1 MVQPNKLIRAVAYP
15 RYSSDNQR
23 EESIT
28 AQMRAIEAYCQQKG
42 YVLVK
47 IYPEEEK
54 TATTDR
60 RPNFQRMI
68 ADSHK
73 KLFDVVVVHKLDRFA
88 RNRYDS
94 AHYKRI
100 LKKNGV
106 RVESVLE
113 QLDNSPESV
122 VLESVL
128 EGMAEYY
135 SLNLAREVRKGMR
148 ENAVQGIHTG
158 GKPPYGL
165 MVHLET
171 RKLIID
177 PKRYKAVQIYFNGI
191 DNDLTNEQIANQLNG
206 LGYRTLKGRKF
217 TANSFATW
225 AENRKY
231 RGDYV
236 FDVSAPKDEEGKR
249 NTNNKKPLEQ
259 QTIIEN
265 DIPAIISR
273 EQWDRVNAKKQLRKR
288 KPGRMKAKMNYLLTG
303 KVYCGCCGA
312 LYAGNSYTNPKSSE
326 KTVLAYYKCQ
336 SKCGNT
342 SVRKEDIESMVIQ
355 QLLNECFSEE
365 GFQEIISRVQ
375 DLYQKEKKQTESD
388 IEPIK
393 RELVELEGKL
403 RNWIEALGSGI
414 KSVIENIKGAEL
426 RREALE
432 YELQRAEIMQK
443 TNILDESLIRAI
455 LESKKN
461 SLLSDDEDEKK
472 RVLQEYVDRVVVQPS
487 KDINRFDVEITY
499 RVFNN
504 GGEGSRTPVRRQRH
518 IGFYGCSDSFDVTL
532 ETPCHRIPFRS
543 A

>member
-1 MVQPNKLIRAVAYP
+1 MAQSNKLFRAVAYP

-28 AQMRAIEAYCQQKG
+28 AQMRAIEEYCRQKG
-42 YVLVK
+42 YVLVGS
-47 IYPEEEK
+47 YPDEER

-60 RPNFQRMI
+60 RPNFQQMI
-68 ADSHK
+68 KDSSK
-73 KLFDVVVVHKLDRFA
+73 RLFDVVVVHKLDRFA

-113 QLDNSPESV
+113 HLDNSPESV

-148 ENAVQGIHTG
+148 ENAEQGIHTG
-158 GKPPYGL
+158 GLPPYGL
-165 MVHLET
+165 MVHPET
-171 RKLIID
+171 RRLIID
-177 PKRYKAVQIYFNGI
+177 PKRYKAVQIYFDGI
-191 DNDLTNEQIANQLNG
+191 DNDLPNEVIADTLND

-217 TANSFATW
+217 TAHSFATW

-249 NTNNKKPLEQ
+249 NTNKKKPIDQ
-259 QTIIEN
+259 QIIIPGV
-265 DIPAIISR
+265 IPAIIKAD
-273 EQWDRVNAKKQLRKR
+273 QWDRVYAKKQMRKR
-288 KPGRMKAKMNYLLTG
+288 KPGRMKAKMVYLLTG
-303 KVYCGCCGA
+303 KVYCGNCGA
-312 LYAGNSYTNPKSSE
+312 LYAGNSYTNPKSSD
-326 KTVLAYYKCQ
+326 KTVLTYYKCQ
-336 SKCGNT
+336 GKCGNT
-342 SVRKEDIESMVIQ
+342 SVRKDDLENIVIQ
-355 QLLNECFSEE
+355 QLINECFSEE
-365 GFQEIISRVQ
+365 GFKEIVSRVQ
-375 DLYQKEKKQTESD
+375 ELYQQEKKQSEND

-393 RELVELEGKL
+393 RELAELEAKL
-403 RNWIEALGSGI
+403 KNWIEALGSGI
-414 KSVIENIKGAEL
+414 KSVIENIKEAEQ
-426 RREALE
+426 RKETLE
-432 YELQRAEIMQK
+432 YELQRAEIMKQ
-443 TNILDESLIRAI
+443 TQVLDESLIISI

-461 SLLSDDEDEKK
+461 SLLSGDEDEKK
-472 RVLQEYVDRVVVQPS
+472 QVLQEYVDRVVIQPS

-504 GGEGSRTPVRRQRH
+504 GGEL
-518 IGFYGCSDSFDVTL
+518 TL
-532 ETPCHRIPFRS
+532 LKTLYVKYENKKSTS
-543 A
+543 

>member
-1 MVQPNKLIRAVAYP
+1 MTKKNMLRAVAYP

-28 AQMRAIEAYCQQKG
+28 AQMRAIELYCKQKG
-42 YVLVK
+42 YVLVNT
-47 IYPEEEK
+47 YPDEEK

-60 RPNFQRMI
+60 RPNFQQMI
-68 ADSHK
+68 QDSSK

-100 LKKNGV
+100 LKRNGV

-148 ENAVQGIHTG
+148 ENAELGLHTG
-158 GKPPYGL
+158 GLPPYGL
-165 MVHLET
+165 MVDPET

-177 PKRYKAVQIYFNGI
+177 PKRYKAVQIYFDGI
-191 DNDLTNEQIANQLNG
+191 ENDLSNEEIANTLNN
-206 LGYRTLKGRKF
+206 LGYRTFKGRKF

-249 NTNNKKPLEQ
+249 NTNNKKPVDQ
-259 QTIIEN
+259 QIIIPN
-265 DIPAIISR
+265 AIPAIIQSD
-273 EQWDRVNAKKQLRKR
+273 QWDRVYAKKQMRKR

-303 KVYCGCCGA
+303 KIYCGSCGA

-326 KTVLAYYKCQ
+326 KTVLTYYKCQ

-342 SVRKEDIESMVIQ
+342 SVRKDDIENIAIQ
-355 QLLNECFSEE
+355 QLLDECFSEE
-365 GFQEIISRVQ
+365 GFIDIIYRVQ
-375 DLYQKEKKQTESD
+375 ELYQQEKKQTAND

-393 RELVELEGKL
+393 KELVELEGKL
-403 RNWIEALGSGI
+403 RNWIEALGAGI
-414 KSVIENIKGAEL
+414 KSVIENIKDAEQ
-426 RREALE
+426 RKEVLE
-432 YELQRAEIMQK
+432 YELQRAELIQQ
-443 TNILDESLIRAI
+443 TQVLDQSLIETI
-455 LESKKN
+455 LENKKN
-461 SLLSDDEDEKK
+461 SLLSGDEDEKK
-472 RVLQEYVDRVVVQPS
+472 QVLQEYVDRVVIQPS
-487 KDINRFDVEITY
+487 KDINSFDAEITY

-504 GGEGSRTPVRRQRH
+504 GGEGSRTPARR
-518 IGFYGCSDSFDVTL
+518 
-532 ETPCHRIPFRS
+532 
-543 A
+543 

>member
-1 MVQPNKLIRAVAYP
+1 MKITRAVAYP

-28 AQMRAIEAYCQQKG
+28 AQMRAIEQYCQQKG
-42 YVLVK
+42 YVLVNS
-47 IYPEEEK
+47 YPDEEK

-60 RPNFQRMI
+60 RPNFQQMI
-68 ADSHK
+68 QDSAK
-73 KLFDVVVVHKLDRFA
+73 RLFDVVIVHKLDRFA

-100 LKKNGV
+100 LKKNDV

-148 ENAVQGIHTG
+148 ENAEQGIHTG
-158 GKPPYGL
+158 GLPPYGL
-165 MVHLET
+165 MVHPET

-177 PKRYKAVQIYFNGI
+177 PKRYKAVQIYFDGI
-191 DNDLTNEQIANQLNG
+191 DNDLPNEEIANTLNN

-225 AENRKY
+225 ADNRKY

-249 NTNNKKPLEQ
+249 NTNNKKPIEQ
-259 QTIIEN
+259 QIIIP
-265 DIPAIISR
+265 DAIPAIIHPD
-273 EQWDRVNAKKQLRKR
+273 QWDRVYAKKQMRKR

-303 KVYCGCCGA
+303 KVYCGNCGS

-342 SVRKEDIESMVIQ
+342 SVRKDDIENIAIE
-355 QLLNECFSEE
+355 QLISECLSNEGVS
-365 GFQEIISRVQ
+365 EIITRVQ
-375 DLYQKEKKQTESD
+375 ELYQQEKKQSAND

-393 RELVELEGKL
+393 IELNELEAKL
-403 RNWIEALGSGI
+403 RNWIEALGAGI
-414 KSVIENIKGAEL
+414 KSVIENIKEAEQ
-426 RREALE
+426 RKEALE
-432 YELQRAEIMQK
+432 YELQRAEIIQQ
-443 TNILDESLIRAI
+443 TQTLDESLIRAI
-455 LESKKN
+455 LDNKKN
-461 SLLSDDEDEKK
+461 SLLSGDDDEKK
-472 RVLQEYVDRVVVQPS
+472 QVLQEYVDRVVIQPS
-487 KDINRFDVEITY
+487 KDINRFDAEITY
-499 RVFNN
+499 RVFTN
-504 GGEGSRTPVRRQRH
+504 GGEGSRTPVRR
-518 IGFYGCSDSFDVTL
+518 
-532 ETPCHRIPFRS
+532 
-543 A
+543 